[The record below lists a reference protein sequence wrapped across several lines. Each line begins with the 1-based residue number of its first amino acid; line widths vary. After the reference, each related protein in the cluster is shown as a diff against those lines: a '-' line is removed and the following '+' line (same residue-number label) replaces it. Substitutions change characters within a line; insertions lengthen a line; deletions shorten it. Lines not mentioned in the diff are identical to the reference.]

1 MNIIL
6 LGAPGAGK
14 GTIAQKM
21 SAALKW
27 PHISTGDILRQHLRE
42 GSELGQMAKK
52 YMDAGQ
58 LVPDEVIIAL
68 MEDRLAKS
76 DCDAGFILDG
86 FPRTI
91 AQAEALDNLLK
102 KLEKRLDKVVS
113 LNVPLDI
120 IVDRMSGRI
129 SCKSCGAVY
138 HTRNMPSLK
147 EGICDRCGGELIT
160 RIDDQ
165 PETVKKR
172 YQVYE
177 EQTAPLIEYYRA
189 KKKMIEIDGRS
200 GGAEEVY
207 EKVKRS
213 IR

>member
-1 MNIIL
+1 
-6 LGAPGAGK
+6 
-14 GTIAQKM
+14 
-21 SAALKW
+21 
-27 PHISTGDILRQHLRE
+27 
-42 GSELGQMAKK
+42 MAKK

-102 KLEKRLDKVVS
+102 KLNKRLDKVVS
-113 LNVPLDI
+113 MNVPLEV

-138 HTRNMPSLK
+138 HTKNMPPQK
-147 EGICDRCGGELIT
+147 EGLCDRCGGELIT

-165 PETVKKR
+165 TETVKKR

-189 KKKMIEIDGRS
+189 KKKMIEIDGQ
-200 GGAEEVY
+200 GGGPEVVY

-213 IR
+213 LR